1 MSEEMKTRIKQF
13 MIDRLQLTVAI
24 SELQDDTILFD
35 EAGTL
40 GLDSVDALELVLG
53 LEKEFGVTIP
63 DQEVARKVAE
73 EANEVVMAEA
83 RDDPKL
89 RGMGTTMCAV
99 ALVHSGGADRIAVV
113 NVGDSRV
120 YRLHDGDMAQ
130 LSEDH
135 SLVEDMVRGGRLTP
149 EEALRHP
156 QRNILT
162 KAIGID
168 ADLHADAWE
177 VRPRVGDRYLLC
189 SDGLFNEVN
198 DDRISA
204 TLRRLDDPGDA
215 AD

>member
-1 MSEEMKTRIKQF
+1 MKRWREIAYAAGVPNASAN
-13 MIDRLQLTVAI
+13 IVVDELTTDSMV
-24 SELQDDTILFD
+24 EGFD
-35 EAGTL
+35 H
-40 GLDSVDALELVLG
+40 
-53 LEKEFGVTIP
+53 
-63 DQEVARKVAE
+63 
-73 EANEVVMAEA
+73 ANEVVMAEA

-189 SDGLFNEVN
+189 SDGL
-198 DDRISA
+198 SG
-204 TLRRLDDPGDA
+204 DPQ
-215 AD
+215 